1 MMYLHVYYVRFLFI
15 DFGFVLQFIM
25 VACLISNCDRLIS
38 RYFAQI
44 LVKFFSFFPAFSVNF
59 YNLYR
64 PQVLPESP
72 RWLLSRG
79 KNKEAVK
86 ILKKAAKTN
95 KVHFEDL
102 PSNFR
107 LEEEDRGLKEIFRE
121 FFHSK
126 KLLFRWIIIVLNWFV
141 ISSNV
146 IYFISLLLNY
156 ILEIYSWVKPLN
168 HINCYPNIQNIV
180 NIIISIRFVIS
191 SIYYGL
197 TLNIGKLGGNL
208 YINFTVAAVMEFLGN
223 LLCLLMDK
231 TGRKAM
237 HLSLMFLTGA
247 ACLSSAIP
255 VLFGNKCKNCILF
268 ICFHVS

>member
-1 MMYLHVYYVRFLFI
+1 M
-15 DFGFVLQFIM
+15 
-25 VACLISNCDRLIS
+25 
-38 RYFAQI
+38 
-44 LVKFFSFFPAFSVNF
+44 
-59 YNLYR
+59 
-64 PQVLPESP
+64 
-72 RWLLSRG
+72 
-79 KNKEAVK
+79 
-86 ILKKAAKTN
+86 
-95 KVHFEDL
+95 
-102 PSNFR
+102 
-107 LEEEDRGLKEIFRE
+107 KEIFRE

-156 ILEIYSWVKPLN
+156 ILEIYRWIKPLN

-255 VLFGNKCKNCILF
+255 VLFGNECKNCILF
-268 ICFHVS
+268 RVFMCRKKNLKIISMKWHLLSIVLFFQ